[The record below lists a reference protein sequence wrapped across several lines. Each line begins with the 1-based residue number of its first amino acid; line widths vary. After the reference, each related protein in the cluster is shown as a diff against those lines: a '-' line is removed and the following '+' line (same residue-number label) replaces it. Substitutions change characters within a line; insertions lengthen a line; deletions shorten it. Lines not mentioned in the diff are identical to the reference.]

1 MPNLSSFGMKKD
13 FPVIK
18 VGGFLLSLFSIY
30 ILYPVVD
37 YFVPTPYYALT
48 NRDTGEDFIVF
59 TELAIWILILMV
71 FVIFI
76 TLVFIIPLTLYF
88 RGVTKWEW
96 DPNVLALWLIVM
108 KSLSIFFGEIERTN
122 SNISEIFLFLITI
135 TDSIF
140 VLLFTYFLLK
150 VYSTFLVPIMSARL
164 SVGKSD
170 TQYGPL
176 LDIIGSIV
184 IIVLGLTNFLSTFN
198 VEFGVLIAGVGVVG
212 LVFAL
217 AAQDTLSNFFSGILL
232 LLDQGFKTGDMIRFN
247 DTYCLIR
254 DIGLRSTKLY
264 DIINHVIIIIPNNS
278 LANQDI
284 QNLTKPD
291 RYYRLRILVGVS
303 YSTDPDQVE
312 KALIE
317 VAKENKDVEQDDPT
331 RKPLVRFQRFGDS
344 TLDFA
349 LVIWIKN
356 VIKLR
361 QINSDLHHQVFKKL
375 ESEDIVIAF
384 PQRDV
389 HLFTSSEQPTEKI
402 LKSTQPSLDDYHES
416 PGKATESTN
425 SLTSSRLEEE
435 EKARQMAEESAIHA
449 EEELKKAEESA
460 MEAEIER
467 AKLEI
472 ELAEMQLEEAAKEA
486 EEAAKKAEE
495 DKSKK
500 AEEEVKK
507 AEEAAKKAEEEKA
520 KLEAEEAA
528 KKVEAEKQA
537 KKEAVEAEREAKKA
551 EREAKKAEEAAKK
564 AEEEKAKLEAD
575 KAAKKAEEEKARLK
589 ADEAFRLAEQ
599 KKAKLEAEEA
609 AKIAEEKKAK
619 LTAEEAE
626 TRKLIEQIK
635 ARQAETDRY

>member
-1 MPNLSSFGMKKD
+1 MKKD
-13 FPVIK
+13 FPAIR

-59 TELAIWILILMV
+59 TELAIWILILMLA
-71 FVIFI
+71 VIFL
-76 TLVFIIPLTLYF
+76 TLVFIIPLTLHF

-108 KSLSIFFGEIERTN
+108 KSLSIFLGEIERTN
-122 SNISEIFLFLITI
+122 SNVSEIFLFLITL

-140 VLLFTYFLLK
+140 VLLFTYFMLK

-176 LDIIGSIV
+176 LDIIGSII

-312 KALIE
+312 QALIE

-349 LVIWIKN
+349 LVVWIKN

-375 ESEDIVIAF
+375 EGEGIVIAF

-389 HLFTSSEQPTEKI
+389 HLFTSSDQPVEKI
-402 LKSTQPSLDDYHES
+402 IKSKQPSLDDYQ
-416 PGKATESTN
+416 N
-425 SLTSSRLEEE
+425 SSGDTSASIDSSTSSKLVEE
-435 EKARQMAEESAIHA
+435 EKARQIAEESAKLA

-460 MEAEIER
+460 MEAEVER
-467 AKLEI
+467 AKLEV
-472 ELAEMQLEEAAKEA
+472 ELAEKQIEEAAKEA

-495 DKSKK
+495 ENSKK
-500 AEEEVKK
+500 AEEEAKR
-507 AEEAAKKAEEEKA
+507 AEEAAKRAEEDKVKLEAEEAARKAEIEEARKAEKDKA

-528 KKVEAEKQA
+528 
-537 KKEAVEAEREAKKA
+537 R
-551 EREAKKAEEAAKK
+551 
-564 AEEEKAKLEAD
+564 
-575 KAAKKAEEEKARLK
+575 KAEEEKARLK
-589 ADEAFRLAEQ
+589 VDEAVRLEEE

-609 AKIAEEKKAK
+609 AKIAAEKKAK
-619 LTAEEAE
+619 LEAEEAE
-626 TRKLIEQIK
+626 TRKLIEEIK
-635 ARQAETDRY
+635 ARQSEAD